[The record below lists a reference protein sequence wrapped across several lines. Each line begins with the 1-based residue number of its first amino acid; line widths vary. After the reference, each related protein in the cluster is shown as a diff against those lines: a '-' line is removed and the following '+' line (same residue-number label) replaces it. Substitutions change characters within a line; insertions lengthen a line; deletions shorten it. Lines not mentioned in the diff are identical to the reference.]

1 MLEWGDRLG
10 GNTQKLFMSVLHC
23 LLRNQTEAVI
33 MSAFQDYEE
42 VIIKFNPKELV
53 GVFSLFLDIESYFHM
68 INRSFLRFGKFLSF
82 ASSEFYLE
90 RIQKPIVA
98 EEEIELDYD
107 IRRSNKLSK
116 ERTRSDL

>member
-1 MLEWGDRLG
+1 
-10 GNTQKLFMSVLHC
+10 
-23 LLRNQTEAVI
+23 

-42 VIIKFNPKELV
+42 VIVKFKPKELV
-53 GVFSLFLDIESYFHM
+53 GVFSLFLDIEAYFHM